1 MPKHLPLKKSGFSL
15 IETVVYV
22 ALVAVFSVGVIQVLL
37 SETNAWGRARTE
49 RNLNDTAMLV
59 MERLSHEIRL
69 AKSVTTGES
78 SLGTH
83 PGVLALQTF
92 SGTSSNDPSSIVIFL
107 DGTDLKIRRDSGPA
121 TTLSGNDVTIT
132 NLVFYR
138 IASAKSEGVRIE
150 LTAQLPWKGIVKE
163 KKLTTA
169 VVLRGSR

>member
-1 MPKHLPLKKSGFSL
+1 MPKIHFNQKGFSL

-59 MERLSHEIRL
+59 VERLSHEIRL
-69 AKSVTTGES
+69 AKSVTIGES

-83 PGVLALQTF
+83 PGMLTLQTF
-92 SGTSSNDPSSIVIFL
+92 SGASSNDPSSITIFL
-107 DGTDLKIRRDSGPA
+107 DGTDLKMRRDSGSA
-121 TTLSGNDVTIT
+121 VALSGNGVSIT
-132 NLVFYR
+132 NLLFYR

-150 LTAQLPWKGIVKE
+150 LTAQLPWKDTVKE

-169 VVLRGSR
+169 VILRGSR